1 LGGLHLIADMRTKYS
16 LKDLY
21 NMLETLDAYDA
32 MKKLSRDKAVA
43 ESKNK

>member
-32 MKKLSRDKAVA
+32 MKKLAHDKATTD
-43 ESKNK
+43 NKK